1 MQLKDFKTRTKLM
14 LGFGSVLILTLIVAY
29 IGIGS
34 IERYSNISNNVHQM
48 SWADAYFIDAR
59 LSSRNYVMLRNIA
72 DYEKSV
78 MMADS
83 AKMELDDFIGNAP
96 TEEDRLQGIKLK
108 GDIDQY
114 LAELQE
120 TRSLVEQEVL
130 LLEHMKGIANQILP
144 KQLSANQQY
153 ATMSS
158 MINVLRSKVF
168 NNIALLDEAKTAIQ
182 RMKKLSSGEL
192 QRLAGQYEVAVEEYR
207 VLAPNML
214 SSQANLRTFGHNIE
228 AELAHE
234 SELLDLLAQKTK
246 SQATWSVIVITL
258 LALMAG
264 VVISLTITRYFNSSF
279 KRTTQLAQ
287 NYAAGNLTDEV
298 EEKFM
303 VLKDEI
309 GDMARA
315 LMGMRDKFT
324 EVLSGVLV
332 GAENVSS
339 ASVQS
344 STASQQMTEGSNEQ
358 ASSVEEISSTMEEI
372 AANIQ
377 QNTENALLTKQISQN
392 VANAINLVGSSAS
405 QSVTSMRLINEK
417 IQVINDIAMQTN
429 ILALNAAVEAA
440 RAGEHGRGFAVVAA
454 EVRKLAENSR
464 QAADEI
470 VNLTENSLGITEK
483 AAGQLSNV
491 IEDIEQTNAMVQEIA
506 AASAEQSN
514 GVMQVNGAIQELN
527 RITQQ
532 NAAASEELASSSEEL
547 AGQAEQLKEMIAYF
561 RVR

>member
-1 MQLKDFKTRTKLM
+1 MQLKNLQTRTKLM
-14 LGFGSVLILTLIVAY
+14 LGFGSVLMLTLIVAS
-29 IGIGS
+29 IGIGG
-34 IERYSNISNNVHQM
+34 IGRYSDISTNVHQM

-83 AKMELDDFIGNAP
+83 AKMQLDAFITNAP
-96 TEEDRLQGIKLK
+96 SDEDRKQGIKLK
-108 GDIDQY
+108 EEIDQY
-114 LAELQE
+114 LQELQE
-120 TRSLVEQEVL
+120 TRALVEQEVL
-130 LLEHMKGIANQILP
+130 LLDQMKGIMNQMHQQHLNASL
-144 KQLSANQQY
+144 QFAAMSAQV
-153 ATMSS
+153 
-158 MINVLRSKVF
+158 NVLRSKVF
-168 NNIALLDEAKTAIQ
+168 DDIALLDEAKTAIQ
-182 RMKKLSSGEL
+182 RLEKLSSGEL
-192 QRLAGQYEVAVEEYR
+192 YQLAGQYEKAIDEYR
-207 VLAPNML
+207 VLAPDL
-214 SSQANLRTFGHNIE
+214 VKKQQNLRTLGHDIE

-234 SELLDLLAQKTK
+234 SDLLGIQAQKTK
-246 SQATWSVIVITL
+246 NAASWSVVVISL
-258 LALMAG
+258 LALVIG
-264 VVISLTITRYFNSSF
+264 TVISLTITRYFNTSF
-279 KRTTQLAQ
+279 KRTTLLAQ
-287 NYAAGNLTDEV
+287 NYAAGDLTDQV
-298 EEKFM
+298 EEKFL

-315 LMGMRDKFT
+315 LMGMRNKFT

-372 AANIQ
+372 SANIQ

-483 AAGQLSNV
+483 AAGQLSSV

-506 AASAEQSN
+506 AASSEQSN
-514 GVMQVNGAIQELN
+514 GVLQVNEAIQELN

-561 RVR
+561 RVK

>member
-1 MQLKDFKTRTKLM
+1 MQLKDLQTRTKLM
-14 LGFGSVLILTLIVAY
+14 LGFGAVLMLTLIVAS
-29 IGIGS
+29 IGIGG
-34 IERYSNISNNVHQM
+34 IGRYSDISNNVHQM

-83 AKMELDDFIGNAP
+83 AKMELDAFITNAP
-96 TEEDRLQGIKLK
+96 SDQDRKQGIKLK
-108 GDIDQY
+108 EEIDQY
-114 LAELQE
+114 LQELQE
-120 TRSLVEQEVL
+120 TRALVEQEVL
-130 LLEHMKGIANQILP
+130 LLDQMKGIMNQMHQQHLNT
-144 KQLSANQQY
+144 NQQF
-153 ATMSS
+153 AAMSAQA
-158 MINVLRSKVF
+158 NVLRSKVF
-168 NNIALLDEAKTAIQ
+168 DDIALLDEAKTAMQ
-182 RMKKLSSGEL
+182 RLEKLSGGEL
-192 QRLAGQYEVAVEEYR
+192 YQLAGQYEKAIDEFR
-207 VLAPNML
+207 VLAPDL
-214 SSQANLRTFGHNIE
+214 VKKQQNLRTLGHDIE

-234 SELLDLLAQKTK
+234 SDLLSIQAQKTK
-246 SQATWSVIVITL
+246 NAATWSVVVISL
-258 LALMAG
+258 LALVIG
-264 VVISLTITRYFNSSF
+264 TVISLTITRYFNTSF
-279 KRTTQLAQ
+279 KRTTLLAQ
-287 NYAAGNLTDEV
+287 NYAAGDLTDQV
-298 EEKFM
+298 EEKFLI
-303 VLKDEI
+303 LKDEI

-315 LMGMRDKFT
+315 LMGMRNKFT

-372 AANIQ
+372 SANIQ

-483 AAGQLSNV
+483 AAGQLSSV

-506 AASAEQSN
+506 AASSEQSN
-514 GVMQVNGAIQELN
+514 GVLQVNEAIQELN

-561 RVR
+561 RVK

>member
-14 LGFGSVLILTLIVAY
+14 LGFGSVLMLTLIVAY

-108 GDIDQY
+108 EDIDQY
-114 LAELQE
+114 LEELQA
-120 TRSLVEQEVL
+120 TRALVEQEVL
-130 LLEHMKGIANQILP
+130 LLDHMKGLMNQMHQQ
-144 KQLSANQQY
+144 QLNTNQQY
-153 ATMSS
+153 AAMSS
-158 MINVLRSKVF
+158 QVNVLRSKVF
-168 NNIALLDEAKTAIQ
+168 DDIALLDEAKTAMQ
-182 RMKKLSSGEL
+182 RLKKLSGGEL
-192 QRLAGQYEVAVEEYR
+192 KLLAGQYEVAIDEYR
-207 VLAPNML
+207 MLAPNMQTK
-214 SSQANLRTFGHNIE
+214 QANLRTFGHNIE

-246 SQATWSVIVITL
+246 NQATWSVIVITL
-258 LALMAG
+258 VAVMAG
-264 VVISLTITRYFNSSF
+264 VVISLTITRYFNNSF
-279 KRTTQLAQ
+279 KRTTLLAQ
-287 NYAAGNLTDEV
+287 NYAAGDLTDQV
-298 EEKFM
+298 EEKFL

-315 LMGMRDKFT
+315 LMGMRNKFT

-392 VANAINLVGSSAS
+392 VANAINQVGSSTS
-405 QSVTSMRLINEK
+405 QSVSSMRLINEK

-464 QAADEI
+464 HAADEI
-470 VNLTENSLGITEK
+470 VTLTENSLGITEK
-483 AAGQLSNV
+483 AAGQLSSV

-514 GVMQVNGAIQELN
+514 GVLQVNGAIQELN

>member
-279 KRTTQLAQ
+279 KRTTLLAQ

>member
-1 MQLKDFKTRTKLM
+1 MQLKDLQTRTKLM
-14 LGFGSVLILTLIVAY
+14 LGFGSVLMLTLIVAS
-29 IGIGS
+29 IGIGG
-34 IERYSNISNNVHQM
+34 IGRYSDISTNVHQM

-83 AKMELDDFIGNAP
+83 AKMQLDGFITSASSGQQKK
-96 TEEDRLQGIKLK
+96 QGIRLK
-108 GDIDQY
+108 EEIDQY
-114 LAELQE
+114 LQELQE
-120 TRSLVEQEVL
+120 TRALVEQEVL
-130 LLEHMKGIANQILP
+130 LLDQMKGIMNQMHQQHLNT
-144 KQLSANQQY
+144 NQQF
-153 ATMSS
+153 AAMSAQV
-158 MINVLRSKVF
+158 NVLRSKVF
-168 NNIALLDEAKTAIQ
+168 DDIALLDEAKTAMQ
-182 RMKKLSSGEL
+182 RLEKLSSGEL
-192 QRLAGQYEVAVEEYR
+192 YQLAGQYEKAIDEYR
-207 VLAPNML
+207 VLAPDL
-214 SSQANLRTFGHNIE
+214 VKKQQNLRTLGHDIE

-234 SELLDLLAQKTK
+234 SDLLGIEAQKTK
-246 SQATWSVIVITL
+246 NAASWSVVVITL
-258 LALMAG
+258 LALIIG
-264 VVISLTITRYFNSSF
+264 TIISLTITSYFNSSF
-279 KRTTQLAQ
+279 KRATLLAQ
-287 NYAAGNLTDEV
+287 NYAAGDLTDQV
-298 EEKFM
+298 EEKFL

-315 LMGMRDKFT
+315 LMGMRNKFT

-464 QAADEI
+464 HAADEI
-470 VNLTENSLGITEK
+470 VTLTENSLGITEK
-483 AAGQLSNV
+483 AAGQLSSV

>member
-1 MQLKDFKTRTKLM
+1 M
-14 LGFGSVLILTLIVAY
+14 LGFGSVLMLTLIVAS
-29 IGIGS
+29 IGIGG
-34 IERYSNISNNVHQM
+34 IGRYSDISTNVHQM

-83 AKMELDDFIGNAP
+83 AKMQLDAFITNAP
-96 TEEDRLQGIKLK
+96 SDEDRKQGIKLK
-108 GDIDQY
+108 EEIDQY
-114 LAELQE
+114 LQELQE
-120 TRSLVEQEVL
+120 TRALVEQEVL
-130 LLEHMKGIANQILP
+130 LLDQMKGIMNQMHQQHLNASL
-144 KQLSANQQY
+144 QFAAMSAQV
-153 ATMSS
+153 
-158 MINVLRSKVF
+158 NVLRSKVF
-168 NNIALLDEAKTAIQ
+168 DDIALLDEAKTAIQ
-182 RMKKLSSGEL
+182 RLEKLSSGEL
-192 QRLAGQYEVAVEEYR
+192 YQLAGQYEKAIDEYR
-207 VLAPNML
+207 VLAPDL
-214 SSQANLRTFGHNIE
+214 VKKQQNLRTLGHDIE

-234 SELLDLLAQKTK
+234 SDLLGIQAQKTK
-246 SQATWSVIVITL
+246 NAASWSVVVISL
-258 LALMAG
+258 LALVIG
-264 VVISLTITRYFNSSF
+264 TVISLTITRYFNTSF
-279 KRTTQLAQ
+279 KRTTLLAQ
-287 NYAAGNLTDEV
+287 NYAAGDLTDQV
-298 EEKFM
+298 EEKFL

-315 LMGMRDKFT
+315 LMGMRNKFT

-372 AANIQ
+372 SANIQ

-483 AAGQLSNV
+483 AAGQLSSV

-506 AASAEQSN
+506 AASSEQSN
-514 GVMQVNGAIQELN
+514 GVLQVNEAIQELN

-561 RVR
+561 RVK